1 MKKQKQKQ
9 KPEAKNRSLPPCPC
23 PCPINGARK
32 SVSVLCCVVLCCSSS
47 LVNRSPPRSLDLQA
61 SLGTAHCQQR
71 DSTLL
76 PEIHETRRF
85 RRIQAFSSRATLK
98 NPHSFPRPPPTYS
111 CNVQLARLEHDQSGS
126 CQSVCPRTSL
136 RRSLRLFSPPLPPV
150 LSSHAQRCCQ
160 RLALSEGLKLKGSLD
175 GSELRTR
182 SS

>member
-98 NPHSFPRPPPTYS
+98 NPHSFPTS
-111 CNVQLARLEHDQSGS
+111 TTTNVQLQRAARSPRARPVRLL
-126 CQSVCPRTSL
+126 SV
-136 RRSLRLFSPPLPPV
+136 RLPKNVSPPLSSPV
-150 LSSHAQRCCQ
+150 LPSPPPC
-160 RLALSEGLKLKGSLD
+160 SEFSRSKVLCLPFQKG
-175 GSELRTR
+175 
-182 SS
+182 